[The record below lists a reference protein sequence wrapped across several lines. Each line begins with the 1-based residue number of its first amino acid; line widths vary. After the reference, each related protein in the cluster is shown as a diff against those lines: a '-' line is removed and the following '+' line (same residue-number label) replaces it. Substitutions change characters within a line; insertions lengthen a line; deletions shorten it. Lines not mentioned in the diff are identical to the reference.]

1 MPTTPLVLDQKAA
14 NQLNLQ
20 VLKRIDPAT
29 EDVSRP
35 SSSVL

>member
-1 MPTTPLVLDQKAA
+1 MPATPLVLDQKAA

-29 EDVSRP
+29 EDVRRP
-35 SSSVL
+35 ASSS